1 MEASHRGPDDA
12 IGLRVVN
19 RTQRNRGMG
28 RNTATGLACATALVL
43 SAAAIASP
51 RCAKPEE
58 VTAIQAAMIQQE
70 LMVAALTCN
79 EVEHF
84 NAFQTSYGPELRSSD
99 ARLEKM
105 FRRLYGGARG
115 EAQYHSFKTRLAN
128 HSSMRSIRD
137 NVSYCRDA
145 RSAFDAAL
153 VSAKPTLETFVAGVQ
168 VIEEPPVNSCQLR
181 VRVGANS
188 AAFVPDV
195 TPRPNPERV
204 AKLQGQ

>member
-1 MEASHRGPDDA
+1 
-12 IGLRVVN
+12 
-19 RTQRNRGMG
+19 MG
-28 RNTATGLACATALVL
+28 RNTAAGLACASALIL
-43 SAAAIASP
+43 SAGALAAP

-84 NAFQTSYGPELRSSD
+84 NAFQTSFGPELRSSD

-115 EAQYHSFKTRLAN
+115 EAQYHAFKTRLAN

-145 RSAFDAAL
+145 RAAFEAAL
-153 VSAKPTLETFVAGVQ
+153 ISSKPTLETFVAGVQ
-168 VIEEPPVNSCQLR
+168 VIEEPPVNSCRLR
-181 VRVGANS
+181 VRVGVNNATS
-188 AAFVPDV
+188 VPDV
-195 TPRPNPERV
+195 MPRPNPERV
-204 AKLQGQ
+204 ANLQTR

>member
-1 MEASHRGPDDA
+1 
-12 IGLRVVN
+12 
-19 RTQRNRGMG
+19 MG
-28 RNTATGLACATALVL
+28 RNTAAGLACASALIL
-43 SAAAIASP
+43 SAGALAAP

-58 VTAIQAAMIQQE
+58 VSAIQAAMIQQE

-84 NAFQTSYGPELRSSD
+84 NAFQTSFGPELRSSD

-115 EAQYHSFKTRLAN
+115 EAQYHAFKTRLAN

-145 RSAFDAAL
+145 RAAFEAAL
-153 VSAKPTLETFVAGVQ
+153 ISSKPTLETFVAGVQ
-168 VIEEPPVNSCQLR
+168 VIEEPPVNSCRLR
-181 VRVGANS
+181 VRVGVNNATS
-188 AAFVPDV
+188 VPDV
-195 TPRPNPERV
+195 MPRPNPERV
-204 AKLQGQ
+204 ANLQTR